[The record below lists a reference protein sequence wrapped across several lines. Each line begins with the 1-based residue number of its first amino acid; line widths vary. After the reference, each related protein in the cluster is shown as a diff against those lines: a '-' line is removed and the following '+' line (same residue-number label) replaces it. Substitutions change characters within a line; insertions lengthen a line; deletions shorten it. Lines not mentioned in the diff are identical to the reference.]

1 MKSYS
6 IYRHIRGRAM
16 IFGLPVA
23 LFAIQVLSVISCL
36 LVVIFSFHLLL
47 VLALVMANLFL
58 YSILLKVARDP
69 HFLATGFVF
78 PKSISNKKV
87 TPLR

>member
-1 MKSYS
+1 
-6 IYRHIRGRAM
+6 M
-16 IFGLPVA
+16 IFSLPIA
-23 LFAIQVLSVISCL
+23 LFAIQVLCVICCL

-58 YSILLKVARDP
+58 YAILLKVTKDP
-69 HFLATGFVF
+69 HFLETGFAF